1 MLLLLVQTINQ
12 FLAPRMQE
20 VPPHLQQ
27 VILSIEHVV
36 HQHIVNLLVRHP
48 HDLLTMQDL
57 HVLPI
62 VHRVQLIRPQDIR
75 LLARTRHQVLRHQA
89 DLILLLLQ
97 EAIALQVVAVVWEVR
112 EEVAEAL
119 HLVVEAEVQDN

>member
-1 MLLLLVQTINQ
+1 
-12 FLAPRMQE
+12 MQE

>member
-57 HVLPI
+57 HALPI